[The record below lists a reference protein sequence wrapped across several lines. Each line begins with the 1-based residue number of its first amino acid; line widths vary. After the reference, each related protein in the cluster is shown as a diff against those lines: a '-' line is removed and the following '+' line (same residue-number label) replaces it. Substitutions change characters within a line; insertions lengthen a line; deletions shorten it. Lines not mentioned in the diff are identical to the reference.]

1 MQSKFIKEINKMETL
16 NYKVLE
22 GTGYNGYIL
31 KDAPVKV
38 MQFGEGNFLRA
49 FVDYFYDVA
58 NEKAGYNGKVKLVQP
73 IGNFPQMADWINEQ
87 EGLYTLYLRGS
98 EKGQKVDAKRVI
110 SCVSDCVCPY
120 IDNKWDEVLALAR
133 SEDLETVVSNT
144 TEAGIA
150 YTKGDSQFDQVPPNS
165 FPAKLTRVLFE
176 RYKAF
181 NGAADKGLVILSC
194 ELIDNNGKELQKCC
208 NNYAK
213 DWDLEPAF
221 IDWMN
226 TANTFCSTLVDRIV
240 PGRIRDPQ
248 ELAALEEANGYHDAV
263 LDVGEVFGVWVIEGP
278 AGLEDKLPFKK
289 AGVNVM
295 VVPDVTPYKKRKVRI
310 LNGAHTGFVLGAYL
324 AGFDIVR
331 DCMHD
336 ATVLGYMNKMLLD
349 EVVPILPLDQE
360 DCKKFAAAVQDRFN
374 NPFVNHELMS
384 ISLNSTSKWRARN
397 MPSFLEYIE
406 KNGKLPTCL
415 TMSFAAYIAFYSNNI
430 QELND
435 KGLVCKRAKGNEYT
449 VSDDRW
455 VLEFYNEHKNDDV
468 PTLVHAVMTN
478 EQMWGQ
484 DLTKVPGFEEATVKN
499 LTNIRENGA
508 LAAYASCL

>member
-1 MQSKFIKEINKMETL
+1 METL
-16 NYKVLE
+16 NYKVLAE
-22 GTGYNGYIL
+22 TGYNGYIL

-49 FVDYFYDVA
+49 FVDYFYDIA

-150 YTKGDSQFDQVPPNS
+150 YTQGDSQFDQVPPNS
-165 FPAKLTRVLFE
+165 FPAKLTRVLYE

-194 ELIDNNGKELQKCC
+194 ELIDNNGKELLKCV
-208 NNYAK
+208 NQYI
-213 DWDLEPAF
+213 DQWGLEDGF
-221 IDWMN
+221 KKYVNEDC
-226 TANTFCSTLVDRIV
+226 TFCGSLVDRIV
-240 PGRIRDPQ
+240 PGRIRDPK
-248 ELAALEEANGYHDAV
+248 EVAELEEKHGYADPL
-263 LDVGEVFGVWVIEGP
+263 LDVGEVFGVWVIEGDTKLNDILP
-278 AGLEDKLPFKK
+278 FRKAGLEDHVF
-289 AGVNVM
+289 VT
-295 VVPDVTPYKKRKVRI
+295 PDMSPYKKRKVRI

-336 ATVLGYMNKMLLD
+336 ETILGYMNKMLLD

-449 VSDDRW
+449 ISDDRY
-455 VLEFYNEHKNDDV
+455 VLEFYNAHKDDDI

-484 DLTKVPGFEEATVKN
+484 DLTKVAGFEEATVKN
-499 LTNIRENGA
+499 LTLIREQGA
-508 LAAYASCL
+508 MAAYKSCL

>member
-1 MQSKFIKEINKMETL
+1 METL

-22 GTGYNGYIL
+22 QTGYHGYIL

-49 FVDYFYDVA
+49 FVDYFYDIA

-120 IDNKWDEVLALAR
+120 VDDKWDEVLALAR
-133 SEDLETVVSNT
+133 SEELETVVSNT

-150 YTKGDSQFDQVPPNS
+150 YTQGDSAFDQVPPNS
-165 FPAKLTRVLFE
+165 FPAKLTRVLYE

-181 NGAADKGLVILSC
+181 QGAADKGLVILSC
-194 ELIDNNGKELQKCC
+194 ELIDNNGKELKKCC

-213 DWDLEPAF
+213 DWNLEAEF

-226 TANTFCSTLVDRIV
+226 EANTFCSTLVDRIV
-240 PGRIRDPQ
+240 PGRIRDQ
-248 ELAALEEANGYHDAV
+248 KELAALEEANGYHDAV

-331 DCMHD
+331 DCMHND
-336 ATVLGYMNKMLLD
+336 TIRGFMNKMLHE
-349 EVVPILPLDQE
+349 EVIPTLPLDKKDLE
-360 DCKKFAAAVQDRFN
+360 DFASAVQDRFN
-374 NPFVNHELMS
+374 NPFINHELMS

-397 MPSFLEYIE
+397 MPSFLEYVG

-415 TMSFAAYIAFYSNNI
+415 TMSFAAYIAFYSNDV
-430 QELND
+430 QELTD

>member
-1 MQSKFIKEINKMETL
+1 METL

-49 FVDYFYDVA
+49 FVDYFYDIA

-98 EKGQKVDAKRVI
+98 ENGQKVDDKRVI
-110 SCVSDCVCPY
+110 SSVSRCLNPY
-120 IDNKWDEVLALAR
+120 EKADYEKMMDVAA
-133 SEDLETVVSNT
+133 SDDLEIIVSNT
-144 TEAGIA
+144 TEAGIVYDPA
-150 YTKGDSQFDQVPPNS
+150 CQQNDCPPSS
-165 FPAKLTRVLFE
+165 FPAKLTQVLYH
-176 RYKAF
+176 RYKA
-181 NGAADKGLVILSC
+181 GKKGIIMLAC
-194 ELIDNNGKELQKCC
+194 ELIDNNGKELLKCV
-208 NNYAK
+208 NQYI
-213 DWDLEPAF
+213 DQWGLEDGF
-221 IDWMN
+221 KKYVNEDC
-226 TANTFCSTLVDRIV
+226 TFCGSLVARIV
-240 PGRIRDPQ
+240 PGRIRDPK
-248 ELAALEEANGYHDAV
+248 EVAELEEKHGYADPL
-263 LDVGEVFGVWVIEGP
+263 LDVGEVFGVWVIEGDTKLNDILP
-278 AGLEDKLPFKK
+278 FRKAGLEDHVF
-289 AGVNVM
+289 VT
-295 VVPDVTPYKKRKVRI
+295 PDMSPYKKRKVRI

-336 ATVLGYMNKMLLD
+336 ETILGYMNKMLLQ
-349 EVVPILPLDQE
+349 EVVPILPLDQD
-360 DCKKFAAAVQDRFN
+360 DCKKFAAAVEDRFN

-449 VSDDRW
+449 ISDDRY
-455 VLEFYNEHKNDDV
+455 VLEFYNAHKDDDI

-484 DLTKVPGFEEATVKN
+484 DLTKVAGFEEATVKN
-499 LTNIRENGA
+499 LTLIREQGA
-508 LAAYASCL
+508 MAAYKSCL

>member
-1 MQSKFIKEINKMETL
+1 METL

-22 GTGYNGYIL
+22 STGYNGYIL

-49 FVDYFYDVA
+49 FVDYFFDIA
-58 NEKAGYNGKVKLVQP
+58 NEKAGYNGKVKLIQP
-73 IGNFPQMADWINEQ
+73 IANFPQMADWINEQ

-110 SCVSDCVCPY
+110 SCVHDCVCPY
-120 IDNKWDEVLALAR
+120 SEGKWDEVLALAR
-133 SEDLETVVSNT
+133 SEDLEIVVSNT

-150 YTKGDSQFDQVPPNS
+150 YTQGDSQFDQVPPNS

-181 NGAADKGLVILSC
+181 NGAADKGLAILSC

-213 DWDLEPAF
+213 DWNLDAAF

-226 TANTFCSTLVDRIV
+226 NANTFCSTLVDRIV

-248 ELAALEEANGYHDAV
+248 ELAALEEANGYHDTV

-278 AGLEDKLPFKK
+278 AELEDKLPFKK

-336 ATVLGYMNKMLLD
+336 ETILGYMNKMLLQ
-349 EVVPILPLDQE
+349 EVVPILPLDQD
-360 DCKKFAAAVQDRFN
+360 DCKKFAAAVEDRFN

-449 VSDDRW
+449 ISDDRY
-455 VLEFYNEHKNDDV
+455 VLEFYNAHKDDDI

-484 DLTKVPGFEEATVKN
+484 DLTKVAGFEEATVKN
-499 LTNIRENGA
+499 LTLIREQGA
-508 LAAYASCL
+508 MAAYKSCL

>member
-1 MQSKFIKEINKMETL
+1 METL
-16 NYKVLE
+16 NYKVLSE
-22 GTGYNGYIL
+22 TGYNGYIL

-49 FVDYFYDVA
+49 FVDYFYDIA

-120 IDNKWDEVLALAR
+120 IDGKWDEVLALAR

-150 YTKGDSQFDQVPPNS
+150 YTQGDSAFDQVPPNS

-194 ELIDNNGKELQKCC
+194 ELIDNNGKELKKCC

-213 DWDLEPAF
+213 DWNLEAEF

-226 TANTFCSTLVDRIV
+226 NANTFCSTLVDRIV
-240 PGRIRDPQ
+240 PGRIRDPK
-248 ELAALEEANGYHDAV
+248 ELAALEEANGYHDTA

-331 DCMHD
+331 DCMHND
-336 ATVLGYMNKMLLD
+336 TIRGFMNKMLH
-349 EVVPILPLDQE
+349 EEIIPTLPLD
-360 DCKKFAAAVQDRFN
+360 KKDLEEFASAVEDRFN

-449 VSDDRW
+449 VSDDRY
-455 VLEFYNEHKNDDV
+455 VLEFYNAHKDDDI

-484 DLTKVPGFEEATVKN
+484 DLTKVAGFEEATVKN
-499 LTNIRENGA
+499 LTLIREQGA
-508 LAAYASCL
+508 MAAYKSCL